1 MSMITTTTLNNGL
14 RIVSHNISYMHTVT
28 TGIWVANGSRHESR
42 EDNGVAHFIEHMLFK
57 GTESRSAH
65 QITREIDSMG
75 GILNAFTGHEYV
87 CYYAKVLA
95 KFLPK
100 AANLLADIFLNSTFP
115 PDEIERERKVILQ
128 EIKMR
133 DDSPE
138 EYIHD
143 RFHRNFWRGQ
153 LLGMPVLGNEETVGG
168 LSRTSILAHKNS
180 RYRPRDIII
189 AAAGNVQHDELV
201 AILTPLFSDISSEWQ
216 PEADVAVYS
225 AEKEL
230 NLIEREMEQ
239 SLVCIGTRSLPYD
252 HQDRYALFLL
262 TTILGGGM
270 SSRLFQEIREKR
282 GLAYSV
288 YSYIISHADSGA
300 LVVHAGTENKN
311 CRDVIE
317 IAQREMTRL
326 VTEEVPLDELD
337 AAREQLKGKTLMS
350 LESSDSLMTR
360 LAKNE
365 IYLNSQQ
372 SIEDV
377 IANYDAVSSA
387 DIQRV
392 SRSIFNTDFL
402 HLEVMGQVKGLGLC
416 SEMLMV

>member
-1 MSMITTTTLNNGL
+1 MITTTTLDNGV
-14 RIVSHNISYMHTVT
+14 RIVTQHIGFMHTVT
-28 TGIWVANGSRHESR
+28 TGIWVANGTRHESP

-57 GTESRSAH
+57 GTKRRTVH

-95 KFLPK
+95 KFLPR
-100 AANLLADIFLNSTFP
+100 AADLLADIFLNSTFP
-115 PDEIERERKVILQ
+115 HEEIERERKVILQ

-143 RFHRNFWRGQ
+143 RFHQNFWQGQ
-153 LLGMPVLGNEETVGG
+153 LLGMPVLGSEETVAA
-168 LSRTSILAHKNS
+168 LSRTSILSHKNS
-180 RYRPRDIII
+180 RYRPQDIVI

-201 AILTPLFSDISSEWQ
+201 AILAPLFSDLASEWRPQ
-216 PEADVAVYS
+216 SSDSFSPS
-225 AEKEL
+225 GKKMQ
-230 NLIEREMEQ
+230 LIEREMEQ
-239 SLVCIGTRSLPYD
+239 TLVCLGTRSLCYD
-252 HQDRYALFLL
+252 HVDRYPLFLL

-270 SSRLFQEIREKR
+270 SSRLFQEVREKR

-288 YSYIISHADSGA
+288 YSYVISHADSGA
-300 LVVHAGTENKN
+300 MVVYAGTEKKH
-311 CRDVIE
+311 CLEVLDIV
-317 IAQREMTRL
+317 QREMSRF
-326 VTEEVPLDELD
+326 VAEEVPQDELD

-365 IYLNSQQ
+365 IYLRKQQ
-372 SIEDV
+372 TIEDV
-377 IANYDAVSSA
+377 IAHYDAVSCE
-387 DIQRV
+387 DIQRL
-392 SRSIFNTDFL
+392 SKELIRSEFL
-402 HLEVMGQVKGLGLC
+402 HLEVMGAVSDLGITVEKLA
-416 SEMLMV
+416 V

>member
-1 MSMITTTTLNNGL
+1 MIITTTLDNGV
-14 RIVSHNISYMHTVT
+14 RIVTQNIGYMHTVT
-28 TGIWVANGSRHESR
+28 TGIWVANGTRHESP

-57 GTESRSAH
+57 GTERRSAH
-65 QITREIDSMG
+65 HITREIDSMG

-95 KFLPK
+95 KFLPR
-100 AANLLADIFLNSTFP
+100 AADLLADIFLNSTFP
-115 PDEIERERKVILQ
+115 LDEIERERRVVLQ

-143 RFHRNFWRGQ
+143 HFHQNFFRGQ
-153 LLGMPVLGNEETVGG
+153 MLGMPVLGSEQTVTS
-168 LSRTSILAHKNS
+168 LTRDSILSHKNS
-180 RYRPRDIII
+180 RYRPQDIIV
-189 AAAGNVQHDELV
+189 AAAGNIQHDELV
-201 AILTPLFSDISSEWQ
+201 AILSPLFSDISSPWQ
-216 PEADVAVYS
+216 HHKTDSFSP
-225 AEKEL
+225 AEKKIQ
-230 NLIEREMEQ
+230 LIEREMEQ
-239 SLVCIGTRSLPYD
+239 TLVCLGTRSLRSD
-252 HQDRYALFLL
+252 HHDRYALFMM

-270 SSRLFQEIREKR
+270 SSRLFQEVREKR

-288 YSYIISHADSGA
+288 YSYIISHADTGA
-300 LVVHAGTENKN
+300 LVVYAGTEKQH
-311 CRDVIE
+311 CREVID
-317 IAQREMTRL
+317 IAQREMSRL
-326 VTEEVPLDELD
+326 VSEEVPLDELD

-365 IYLNSQQ
+365 IYHQKQQ

-392 SRSIFNTDFL
+392 SQKLFQSEFL
-402 HLEVMGQVKGLGLC
+402 HLEAMGQVADLGL
-416 SEMLMV
+416 SVDMLGV

>member
-1 MSMITTTTLNNGL
+1 MITTTTLDNGV
-14 RIVSHNISYMHTVT
+14 RIVTQNIGYMHTVT
-28 TGIWVANGSRHESR
+28 TGIWVANGTRHESP

-57 GTESRSAH
+57 GTKRRSAH
-65 QITREIDSMG
+65 HITREIDSMG

-95 KFLPK
+95 KFLPG
-100 AANLLADIFLNSTFP
+100 AADLLADIFLNSTFP
-115 PDEIERERKVILQ
+115 LDEIERERKVVLQ

-133 DDSPE
+133 DDAPE

-143 RFHRNFWRGQ
+143 RFHQNFWRGQ
-153 LLGMPVLGNEETVGG
+153 RLGMPVLGSEETVTT
-168 LSRTSILAHKNS
+168 LSRASILSHKNS
-180 RYRPRDIII
+180 RYRPQDIII
-189 AAAGNVQHDELV
+189 AAAGNVRHDELV
-201 AILTPLFSDISSEWQ
+201 AILAPLFSGLSSQWY
-216 PEADVAVYS
+216 P
-225 AEKEL
+225 EL
-230 NLIEREMEQ
+230 NDAFQSAGKEANIIEREMEQ
-239 SLVCIGTRSLPYD
+239 TLLCLGTRSLRYD

-270 SSRLFQEIREKR
+270 SSRLFQEVREKK

-300 LVVHAGTENKN
+300 LIVYAGTEKGH
-311 CRDVIE
+311 CLEVID
-317 IAQREMTRL
+317 IALHEMSRL
-326 VTEEVPLDELD
+326 VAEEVPQDELD

-365 IYLNSQQ
+365 IYHQKQQ

-377 IANYDAVSSA
+377 IANYDAVSSN

-392 SRSIFNTDFL
+392 SQELIRSEFL
-402 HLEVMGQVKGLGLC
+402 HLEAMGQVADLGLTA
-416 SEMLMV
+416 EMLEV